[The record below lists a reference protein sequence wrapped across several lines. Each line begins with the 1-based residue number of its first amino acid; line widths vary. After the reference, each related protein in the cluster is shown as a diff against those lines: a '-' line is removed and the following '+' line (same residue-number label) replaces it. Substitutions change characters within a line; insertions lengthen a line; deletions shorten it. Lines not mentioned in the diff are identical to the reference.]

1 MSESKIDVIQPQL
14 FSAQVKAFF
23 TQKNAHF
30 TENRLIPGL
39 NVGYNTQEE
48 RRQVQENRKLIF
60 DTLGIDAKHI
70 ALGNQVHGTH
80 VAEVSE
86 AGLQDK
92 TDGLITNQKG
102 LGLAIL
108 VADCAAILLHDP
120 QIGFVGALHAG
131 WRGAVGGILPRA
143 LSIFKEKGS
152 DLSQLRA
159 FISPCISSAQFEVG
173 EEVASQFPEH
183 VVIRGVYEKPH
194 VDLKA
199 FLACQFQDAGV
210 DLQQV
215 EVHDGCT
222 FEDAQSYY
230 SYRREGNKSGR
241 MMAFIQ
247 LL

>member
-1 MSESKIDVIQPQL
+1 MNDPMIHIIQPRL
-14 FSAQVKAFF
+14 FSTQVKAFF

-30 TENRLIPGL
+30 TENRLIEGL
-39 NVGYNTQEE
+39 NVGFNTQEE
-48 RRQVQENRKLIF
+48 RHQIIENRKLIF
-60 DTLGIDAKHI
+60 DSFGISAEQI

-80 VAEVSE
+80 IAEVSE
-86 AGLQDK
+86 AGLQK
-92 TDGLITNQKG
+92 ETDGLITNQKG

-108 VADCAAILLHDP
+108 VADCAAILLHDV
-120 QIGFVGALHAG
+120 QIGFIGALHAG
-131 WRGAVGGILPRA
+131 WRGAIGGILSRT
-143 LSIFKEKGS
+143 LSNFKEKGS
-152 DLSQLRA
+152 DLTQLRA
-159 FISPCISSAQFEVG
+159 FISPCISAAQFEVG
-173 EEVASQFPEH
+173 EEVASQFPDH
-183 VVIRGVYEKPH
+183 AVIRGVYKKPH

-199 FLACQFQDAGV
+199 FLAFQFQDAGV

-222 FEDAQSYY
+222 LEDAQSYY